1 MTDTVTPGRPA
12 RPGQRPLHAD
22 RRASGP
28 RPGARTGTGTPAVT
42 DTGTPRH
49 RPARPATPA
58 DADRRRPRPPV
69 RPGRR
74 VGCARR
80 PAHGPRPGTQEPAV
94 TDTATARHVAG
105 GPAPEGRS

>member
-1 MTDTVTPGRPA
+1 MTDTAASGHTPGRPA

-28 RPGARTGTGTPAVT
+28 RPGARTGTGTP
-42 DTGTPRH
+42 RH

-58 DADRRRPRPPV
+58 DADRRRPTPPV

-80 PAHGPRPGTQEPAV
+80 PAQAPRPGTQDPAV
-94 TDTATARHVAG
+94 TDTATVRHEAG